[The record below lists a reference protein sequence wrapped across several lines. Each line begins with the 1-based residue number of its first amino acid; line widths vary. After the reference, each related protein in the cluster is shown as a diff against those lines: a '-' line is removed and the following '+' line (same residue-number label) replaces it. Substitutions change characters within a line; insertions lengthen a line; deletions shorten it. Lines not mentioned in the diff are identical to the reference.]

1 MKSRKTESFLVSS
14 VLHLCLINNL
24 VLSVLY
30 VSYPRPMQLSFV
42 STFINKNFREFLCDK
57 KKQPFEM

>member
-14 VLHLCLINNL
+14 VLHLRLINNL

-42 STFINKNFREFLCDK
+42 STIINRNFREFLCDK
-57 KKQPFEM
+57 KKTTV